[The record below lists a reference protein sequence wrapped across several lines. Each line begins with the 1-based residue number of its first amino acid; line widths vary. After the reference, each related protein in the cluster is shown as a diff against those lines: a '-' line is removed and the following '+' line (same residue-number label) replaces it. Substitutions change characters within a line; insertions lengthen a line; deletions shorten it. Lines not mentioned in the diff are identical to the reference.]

1 MSQMII
7 LETKRLIL
15 RQFHIPDGD
24 ALEQVFGDPEVMRY
38 GPGIQSQS
46 WVRDWILGCLEDYQQ
61 RGYGPWAVVEK
72 RDKLLIGYA
81 GLFHYPD
88 IDGQPEIEVG
98 YRLVRAR
105 WGQGFATE
113 AVSAIREYAFQVLR
127 LSRLVALIDPQNT
140 ASIRVAEKIGM
151 QYEKEVMLEGYTY
164 PDRLYSISNPV
175 HKE

>member
-1 MSQMII
+1 MII

-15 RQFHIPDGD
+15 RQFHILDGE
-24 ALEQVFGDPEVMRY
+24 ALERVFGDPEVMRY
-38 GPGIQSQS
+38 GPGVQTQL
-46 WVRDWILGCLEDYQQ
+46 WVNNWLRDCMENYQQ
-61 RGYGPWAVVEK
+61 MGYGPWAVVEK

-88 IDGQPEIEVG
+88 IDGRSEIEVG

-127 LSRLVALIDPQNT
+127 LPRLVALIDPHNA

-151 QYEKEVMLEGYTY
+151 QYEKEAMLEGYTY
-164 PDRLYSISNPV
+164 PDRLYSIANPV